1 MSTDRICS
9 GDSLTWLNET
19 DTDIENNQTVV
30 VGARFFK
37 AMGNIPAGLAGELAA
52 TDVWWFPKI
61 NVEMPQGELCYWDA
75 DGDPEG
81 GEEDSGAITLTAAD
95 GVGGGTVWQ
104 HAAAGD
110 PRVAVKLG

>member
-9 GDSLTWLNET
+9 GKSLTYVNNT
-19 DTDIENNQTVV
+19 DTDILNNQTVV
-30 VGARFFK
+30 VGDRFYK

-61 NVEMPQGELCYWDA
+61 NVEMPQGKLCYWDA
-75 DGDPEG
+75 DGDPVD

-95 GVGGGTVWQ
+95 GVGGGVVWYP
-104 HAAAGD
+104 AAASD